1 MKISWKTL
9 LTNPKFYANMQ
20 TVKHST
26 KLLKKNKLEKTQMK
40 KKIFAIM
47 LISAVFMTLFAGCKI
62 ENSGSYQDTLNTKE
76 AANNLQKNQSTPTDI
91 EYSLERYNLIR
102 RAYWVNG
109 QREKANALVC
119 QVEKPLGYV
128 ILLTESGS
136 VVGKFTVDGKVTSLN
151 SYLTPDTTVSGSWLA
166 DVDGSYGE
174 NDNGIFFFTPDGKYV
189 EWSGIYLYSDIPFE
203 VDTPVVNYTE
213 VG

>member
-1 MKISWKTL
+1 
-9 LTNPKFYANMQ
+9 
-20 TVKHST
+20 
-26 KLLKKNKLEKTQMK
+26 MK
-40 KKIFAIM
+40 KFLRIVSMIIALAICFG
-47 LISAVFMTLFAGCKI
+47 LLGCEASAAA
-62 ENSGSYQDTLNTKE
+62 GSYEDVRNTKE
-76 AANNLQKNQSTPTDI
+76 AADKLQANQPTPTDI
-91 EYSLERYNLIR
+91 EYSLERYNLTR

-109 QREKANALVC
+109 QREKANALACPIV
-119 QVEKPLGYV
+119 KPLGYV

-136 VVGKFTVDGKVTSLN
+136 VVAKFTVDGKVSSLN
-151 SYLTPDTTVSGSWLA
+151 SFLTPDSEFYEEGGGEWGFENKWLA

-203 VDTPVVNYTE
+203 VSAPVVNYTE

>member
-1 MKISWKTL
+1 MKNFVRIASVIC
-9 LTNPKFYANMQ
+9 AMC
-20 TVKHST
+20 
-26 KLLKKNKLEKTQMK
+26 
-40 KKIFAIM
+40 AI
-47 LISAVFMTLFAGCKI
+47 LCFAGCT
-62 ENSGSYQDTLNTKE
+62 SVDVSAAGSEIDTQNTMN
-76 AANNLQKNQSTPTDI
+76 AADRMQTNQPTPTDI
-91 EYSLERYNLIR
+91 DYSLERYNLIR

-119 QVEKPLGYV
+119 QIEKPLGYV

-136 VVGKFTVDGKVTSLN
+136 VVGKFTVDGKVSSLN
-151 SYLTPDTTVSGSWLA
+151 SFLTPDSEYYELVYGETYQRENNWLA
-166 DVDGSYGE
+166 DVDGSYGA

-203 VDTPVVNYTE
+203 VDAPVVNYTE